1 MIFIRSNSYRN
12 NKPIS
17 MSYNSIRRDRRR
29 MTCLIHAR
37 NKYKTLVASD
47 SWNTSSIHNHMI
59 QKIK

>member
-1 MIFIRSNSYRN
+1 
-12 NKPIS
+12 

>member
-1 MIFIRSNSYRN
+1 
-12 NKPIS
+12 
-17 MSYNSIRRDRRR
+17 

-59 QKIK
+59 QKITINKKFPCI